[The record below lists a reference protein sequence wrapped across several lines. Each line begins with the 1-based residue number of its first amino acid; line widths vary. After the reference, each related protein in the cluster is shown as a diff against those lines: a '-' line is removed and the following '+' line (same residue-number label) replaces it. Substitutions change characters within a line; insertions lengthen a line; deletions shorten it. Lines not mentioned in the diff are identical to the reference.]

1 MGSWDSDMGPHAPC
15 GYCHYLLPHLQ
26 ASIQQRARHTQGDQS
41 REHHPDVSS
50 GAQAGAR
57 FHEVAEAYEVLHDP
71 ARRAHYDRANRPVA
85 APRRPASDVPRFIDD
100 EPPAARYDMPGPIR
114 LSIRIDLGLFLRW
127 PRW

>member
-1 MGSWDSDMGPHAPC
+1 VA
-15 GYCHYLLPHLQ
+15 
-26 ASIQQRARHTQGDQS
+26 RARSYYEILGVAPGASAQDIHRAFRRRA